1 MQIHKIQI
9 CIYTWIFVAVRLVT
23 YLRYIPSQTLV
34 VIRPTKGQRSRTDF
48 CCQAEKRLF
57 TSIPIHITMDPCN
70 FIISC
75 HSHSSK
81 YSDTE
86 CHGLYINSTTIQNT
100 ITTLS
105 LWTPPNQFVTAQ
117 FLLSIP
123 NAVYEQQESLT
134 VFLHTVLRLS
144 VPTVFGQGYSVTVGR
159 VIKHHAK
166 TLPHTTGEGKGGTGR
181 SYPAA
186 TCLN

>member
-9 CIYTWIFVAVRLVT
+9 QIYTWIFVAVRLVT

-34 VIRPTKGQRSRTDF
+34 VIRPMRGQRSRTDF
-48 CCQAEKRLF
+48 SWLF

-70 FIISC
+70 IIISR
-75 HSHSSK
+75 HSHTSK

-105 LWTPPNQFVTAQ
+105 LLTPPNQFITAQ

-123 NAVYEQQESLT
+123 NGVYERRRASAQKCLA
-134 VFLHTVLRLS
+134 VFPSHCS
-144 VPTVFGQGYSVTVGR
+144 PSAPTGFGQGYSVTVGR

-166 TLPHTTGEGKGGTGR
+166 TLPHTAGEGKGGHR
-181 SYPAA
+181 A
-186 TCLN
+186 

>member
-1 MQIHKIQI
+1 MKCAQIYISIYIMQIHKIQI
-9 CIYTWIFVAVRLVT
+9 RIYTWIFVAVRLVT

-34 VIRPTKGQRSRTDF
+34 VIRPTRGQRSRTDLSR
-48 CCQAEKRLF
+48 QAENRLF
-57 TSIPIHITMDPCN
+57 TSIPTHVTMDPCN

-105 LWTPPNQFVTAQ
+105 LWTPPNQFVMAQ

-123 NAVYEQQESLT
+123 NAVYEQRWAAYRKVSQCFFTLFSVSLCQ
-134 VFLHTVLRLS
+134 L
-144 VPTVFGQGYSVTVGR
+144 
-159 VIKHHAK
+159 
-166 TLPHTTGEGKGGTGR
+166 
-181 SYPAA
+181 
-186 TCLN
+186 CLARDTQWL